1 MLKRYSDPK
10 ILDEFLRARVKEIGK
25 KIVTGKTELL
35 PVEIA
40 PAGFM
45 QETPDVS
52 QLRWEEGKCYH
63 TFDSDGR
70 HWWLRKH
77 FKVPHVDK
85 DTLLAVKFS
94 CGEITEGLLYIN
106 RKIYSGIAST
116 GMPGQGSNQPITLPD
131 SLKAGEEIEFLIH
144 LYAGSDWGSF
154 RRFGPQQLEKF
165 EILKVSR
172 TIQNLYYAFSVALDT
187 ACIMDRHSC
196 YSQEIF
202 NHLEKAY
209 LMLDFTDGEKFKK
222 TAIDPLRYM
231 GENIFNG
238 KNLQPVRIG
247 LFGHAH
253 IDVAWLW
260 PLEVT
265 RGKSI
270 RTFATQLNLLSRF
283 DGWTFQQGQAQI
295 YDFLKKDAPAMYENI
310 VEKAKQNRWETS
322 GAVWVETDTNIPGG
336 ESLIR
341 QIMYGRKYFEK
352 EFGLKNSVLWLPDV
366 FGYTAS
372 LPQILKKCGVELFIT
387 TKISWNQYTRFP
399 YDTFWW
405 KGIDGTKILT
415 HFITTPDSKY
425 HTYNT
430 TVTPESIYKTWLDYQ
445 QKDVNTELLMPF
457 GYGDGGGGPK
467 EDMLRRLSWLKKG
480 IKGFV
485 KVEDCALEE
494 YSKRLIENVSGKE
507 LPVWEDEL
515 YLEYHRG
522 TYTTQARIKENN
534 RKSEFLLR
542 EAEMLS
548 LYSANCSE
556 LSSKLKHA
564 WELVML
570 NQFHDIL
577 PGSSIKEVYE
587 KSELQFYEVREICNQ
602 VIENTLKGV
611 IEQDK
616 SCLTIFN
623 PFSWKF
629 SGYVKVLGASLV
641 PETIPYQMDSDS
653 IVFRVEEIEPG
664 GFMSIKLTQANPAT
678 SLRGATGTKQSIQRK
693 RDCFT
698 YARNDTGFVE
708 GGDVTLENKFYRMAI
723 NEKDGSISSLIH
735 KESNRELSKDNAGLN
750 ILEVYQDKAVE
761 PEMSAWNIDYMHQ
774 YKCYAKNGILLEMP
788 EIEQGA
794 LFKKVKIKKKLLN
807 SIVEQEIVIY
817 EEDPLIYFNTTVDW
831 QEEDCV
837 LKAAFPVDIH
847 ANFAA
852 YDVQFGNITRP
863 THRNTLYD
871 HARFEVPAHKWVDLS
886 EGYFGVSLMS
896 DCKYG
901 YSVLG
906 SELRIT
912 LLRAP
917 GSPDDTA
924 DRGKH
929 NFTYCLYPHSGDWR
943 QADVPRLAYQ
953 FNIPVR
959 AVSGRLRQD
968 IEDVLKQG
976 MVRLNDVSSDSVDK
990 GTNLIVETIKVS
1002 EDGKGVVVRLYE
1014 CKNTHGVVNLKLNFP
1029 EIEFSKAS
1037 LCDMMENHIELL
1049 NTYDKTKGIDIKYSP
1064 YEIITVKLKSPY
1076 SPFTKGGNKGG
1087 LGRR

>member
-10 ILDEFLRARVKEIGK
+10 ILDEFLRARVKEIEK
-25 KIVTGKTELL
+25 KIVIGRTELF
-35 PVEIA
+35 PVEVA

-52 QLRWEEGKCYH
+52 LLRWEKGNRRH
-63 TFDSDGR
+63 TFDSDGHR
-70 HWWLRKH
+70 WWLRKY
-77 FKVPHVDK
+77 FKVPQVDK

-94 CGEITEGLLYIN
+94 CGEIAEGLLYIN
-106 RKIYSGIAST
+106 GKIYSGIASS
-116 GMPGQGSNQPITLPD
+116 GVLGQGSNQPITLPD
-131 SLKAGEEIEFLIH
+131 SLKPGEEIELLIH
-144 LYAGSDWGSF
+144 LYAGSDYGSLQ
-154 RRFGPQQLEKF
+154 RFGPQQLKKF
-165 EILKVSR
+165 EILKISG
-172 TIQNLYYAFSVALDT
+172 TNQKLYDAFSVALDT
-187 ACIMDRHSC
+187 ACVMDRHSC

-209 LMLDFTDGEKFKK
+209 LMLDFTDEEKFNK
-222 TAIDPLRYM
+222 TAVDSLRYLE
-231 GENIFNG
+231 ENVFNG
-238 KNLQPVRIG
+238 KDLQPVRIG

-260 PLEVT
+260 PLDVT
-265 RGKSI
+265 REKSI
-270 RTFATQLNLLSRF
+270 RTFATQLNLISRF

-310 VEKAKQNRWETS
+310 KEKAKQNRWETS

-336 ESLIR
+336 EALIR

-352 EFGLKNSVLWLPDV
+352 EFGLRNSVLWLPDV
-366 FGYTAS
+366 FGYTGS

-415 HFITTPDSKY
+415 HFITTPCDKI

-430 TVTPESIYKTWLDYQ
+430 TVTPKSIYETWLDYQ
-445 QKDVNTELLMPF
+445 QKDVNTDLLVPF

-467 EDMLRRLSWLKKG
+467 EDMLRRLNWLKKG

-494 YSKRLIENVSGKE
+494 YNKRLTENVSKCQ

-548 LYSANCSE
+548 LCSANCSE
-556 LSSKLKHA
+556 LSSRLKRA
-564 WELVML
+564 WELVLL

-587 KSELQFYEVREICNQ
+587 KSEKQFCEVREICNQ
-602 VIENTLKGV
+602 VIENALKSV
-611 IEQDK
+611 IEGDK
-616 SCLTIFN
+616 TCLTIFN

-629 SGYVKVLGASLV
+629 TGYVKIPDAGLA
-641 PETIPYQMDSDS
+641 PETIPYQIDNNGV
-653 IVFRVEEIEPG
+653 VFRVEELEPM
-664 GFMSIKLTQANPAT
+664 GFMDVKLRSNT
-678 SLRGATGTKQSIQRK
+678 SPPPIPLPPLLKGDKGESSFPLLKGAL
-693 RDCFT
+693 
-698 YARNDTGFVE
+698 
-708 GGDVTLENKFYRMAI
+708 TLQNKFYRIVI
-723 NEKDGSISSLIH
+723 NGKDGSISSLIH

-750 ILEVYQDKAVE
+750 ILEVYQDKAIE

-774 YKCYAKNGILLEMP
+774 YKCYAKNGVLSEG
-788 EIEQGA
+788 IESEHGE
-794 LFKKVKIKKKLLN
+794 LFRKVKIKKKLLN

-847 ANFAA
+847 ANFAT
-852 YDVQFGNITRP
+852 YDIQFGNITRP
-863 THRNTLYD
+863 THRNTLHD

-896 DCKYG
+896 NCKYG

-917 GSPDDTA
+917 NSPDDTA
-924 DRGKH
+924 DRGRH

-943 QADVPRLAYQ
+943 QADVPKLAYQ

-959 AVSGRLRQD
+959 VVSGQLRQD
-968 IEDVLKQG
+968 VEDVLKHG
-976 MVRLNDVSSDSVDK
+976 MVRLNEISVDNPDK

-1002 EDGKGVVVRLYE
+1002 EDGKGIVARLYE
-1014 CKNTHGVVNLKLNFP
+1014 CKNTRGLVNLKLNFP
-1029 EIEFSKAS
+1029 GAEFRKVY
-1037 LCDMMENHIELL
+1037 LCDMMENHIEELG
-1049 NTYDKTKGIDIKYSP
+1049 TYDKIKGINLKYSP

-1076 SPFTKGGNKGG
+1076 SPFTKGGTKGDLEG
-1087 LGRR
+1087 DNA